1 MFEINTL
8 EFVKVKKIQ
17 LKPKKKVVFKIP
29 IIWVNLKKL
38 LLYMTLG
45 VCVSIFEKLWSYLKS
60 ATTNLSNC
68 KV

>member
-1 MFEINTL
+1 MIIMFEINTL

-45 VCVSIFEKLWSYLKS
+45 VCVSIFEKL
-60 ATTNLSNC
+60 
-68 KV
+68 